1 MNSRGGIRPYICIIL
16 LIISAYVGYKFAI
29 PYYRYA
35 ALKSD
40 AVAIARLSYTSPDK
54 YRDMFYERA
63 VSLKV
68 PIELSDIYVSIQN
81 NRVNIAT
88 SWSEV
93 VDLAGLYQYELH
105 FDIDV
110 EE

>member
-1 MNSRGGIRPYICIIL
+1 MNNCGGIRPYICIL
-16 LIISAYVGYKFAI
+16 LLFVSAYVGYKFAI

-40 AVAIARLSYTSPDK
+40 AVAIARLSYTSPEK
-54 YRDMFYERA
+54 YRNMVYERA
-63 VSLKV
+63 VTLKV
-68 PIELSDIYVSIQN
+68 PIEPSDIYVSIQN

-93 VDLAGLYQYELH
+93 VDLAGIYQYELH